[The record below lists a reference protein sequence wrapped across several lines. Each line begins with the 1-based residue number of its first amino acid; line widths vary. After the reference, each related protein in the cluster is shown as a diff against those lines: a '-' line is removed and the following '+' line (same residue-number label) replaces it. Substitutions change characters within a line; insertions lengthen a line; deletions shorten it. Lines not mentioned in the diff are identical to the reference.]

1 MLSNVLLPAA
11 LGVVALPL
19 AAAIVCPPL
28 GPVLLAPRSPS
39 QNPIVKAAIGSLKAT
54 LDGQL
59 KGQMKGSAVSLA
71 VKSIH
76 EDGLLFNYHF
86 TPPTLSGLGT
96 TNVDENT
103 IYRVG
108 SISKLMPV
116 LALLQ
121 ESNVSLEDPVTKY
134 LPALRNAKGSSEVL
148 SVSWDD
154 ITIGSLMSHLSG
166 LATDSAQDLAVYPTG
181 PWTTMGLP
189 EVARGAGP
197 TCSGLPGTKLCNAT
211 DLIRDMARRPPIYRE
226 FTTPVYSNIG
236 YALLGLVVEAATNR
250 TFEEAVQ
257 KSIFDVVGMTSTSFD
272 GFPVSFPEKG
282 FIPVKESTWNLTL
295 GAFESSGGM
304 FSSTNDLISFGNAIL
319 THRLLSAPKTR
330 KWLQPSAHTAS
341 RSFSVGGPWE
351 IARSHTLTL
360 DNRTIDIYTKTGDL
374 GQYHAILALIPDFDL
389 VATIITAGPEVTVNP
404 NARTIFLSTA
414 LRTLIPA
421 IEQASRDHAS
431 SQGYTGAFT
440 DPSTNSSLTLTL
452 PSDSSP
458 GLLLSS
464 LTVRGFDA
472 LSHFPSYSLASLE
485 SGSVKAS
492 TKPVIA
498 RLYPS
503 NRQGGNGTETA
514 WRAVVDTATEEEK
527 KTVEEQIFYEDASC
541 LTWFGMDRG
550 AYNHL
555 SLADFVFVTGG
566 EGGKV
571 VEVRNPAFNV
581 TFVRTGDAPVVERGS
596 GGGTGGK
603 GGSESEAGGLARGG
617 MVGWVVVM
625 VVGMLLL

>member
-1 MLSNVLLPAA
+1 MPSSLFLAAA
-11 LGVVALPL
+11 LGLAALPFS
-19 AAAIVCPPL
+19 AANVCPPL

-39 QNPIVKAAIGSLKAT
+39 QNPIVKAAIGSLEAT

-59 KGQMKGSAVSLA
+59 KGQVKGSAVSLA
-71 VKSIH
+71 AKSIH

-86 TPPTLSGLGT
+86 TPPTQSGLGT

-108 SISKLMPV
+108 SVSKLMPV

-121 ESNVSLEDPVTKY
+121 DSNVSLEDPVTKY
-134 LPALRNAKGSSEVL
+134 LPALKDAKGSSEVL

-181 PWTTMGLP
+181 PWTAMGLP
-189 EVARGAGP
+189 QVAKGTGP
-197 TCSGLPGTKLCNAT
+197 ACSGLPGTKLCNAT
-211 DLIRDMARRPPIYRE
+211 DLIRDMARRPPVYRE
-226 FTTPVYSNIG
+226 FTTPVYSNVG
-236 YALLGLVVEAATNR
+236 YALLGLVVEAATNQ
-250 TFEEAVQ
+250 TFKEAVQ

-272 GFPVSFPEKG
+272 GFPASFPEKG
-282 FIPVKESTWNLTL
+282 FIPVKEGTWNLTL

-330 KWLQPSAHTAS
+330 KWLQPAAHTAS
-341 RSFSVGGPWE
+341 PSFSVGGPWE
-351 IARSHTLTL
+351 IARSHTLTH
-360 DNRTIDIYTKTGDL
+360 DNRTIDVYAKTGDL
-374 GQYHAILALIPDFDL
+374 GQYHAILALIPDYDL
-389 VATIITAGPEVTVNP
+389 VFTIITAGPEATVNP
-404 NARTIFLSTA
+404 NLRTILLSTA
-414 LRTLIPA
+414 LRTLLPA
-421 IEQASRDHAS
+421 IDQSARDEAS
-431 SQGYTGAFT
+431 SHGYTGTFT
-440 DPSTNSSLTLTL
+440 SSSTNSSLTLTL

-464 LTVRGFDA
+464 LTVRGFNA
-472 LSHFPSYSLASLE
+472 LAHFPSYSLASLE
-485 SGSVKAS
+485 AGSITAS
-492 TKPVIA
+492 TNPVSA

-503 NRQGGNGTETA
+503 NRQGENGTETA
-514 WRAVVDTATEEEK
+514 WRAVIDTATEEQK

-541 LTWFGMDRG
+541 VTWFGMDRA

-555 SLADFVFVTGG
+555 SLSDFVFVTDD
-566 EGGKV
+566 EGTV
-571 VEVRNPAFNV
+571 VEVKSPAFDV

-596 GGGTGGK
+596 GGGTGTGRA
-603 GGSESEAGGLARGG
+603 SESGAGGLGRSG
-617 MVGWVVVM
+617 VFGWVVVM
-625 VVGMLLL
+625 AMAMLML